1 MLLALLIYLAA
12 GAADAAGIRCA
23 TFTADGPSSTPR
35 PHPAGHHRLHT
46 RWAFWYQKKHKRG
59 TTSNWYEGLTLAGR
73 FHTVEGF
80 WALYSHMIRPDS
92 LEGSVDVM
100 LFRDG
105 IQVRA

>member
-1 MLLALLIYLAA
+1 
-12 GAADAAGIRCA
+12 
-23 TFTADGPSSTPR
+23 
-35 PHPAGHHRLHT
+35 
-46 RWAFWYQKKHKRG
+46 
-59 TTSNWYEGLTLAGR
+59 LTLAGR

-105 IQVRA
+105 IQVRSRGERGRGGAAIWAVG